1 MKKLITL
8 AAITVSFL
16 VSCKQEV
23 YYSIATKV
31 QPDGAGSIVASPSS
45 GQVQEG
51 ASVTFTAKP
60 NGEFAFTGWSG
71 SFSGTENPK
80 TVTASSNLNV
90 IANFTL
96 RSYPLTITVEGEGS
110 VTEKVISTKADYT
123 SGTTIEL
130 TAQAA
135 EHWLFERWEG
145 DLNGNTNPA
154 QITVTSS
161 MSIKAVFVKK
171 MYDLTVTV
179 EGEGAVGEKVVET
192 KSGSYQEGTIVELT
206 ATPSTGWSFGHWE
219 GDMSGTDNPA
229 TITISSAK
237 TVKAVFTKNK
247 YAYNLTIVGPG
258 VVDEY
263 LVETKSSF
271 EHGTKILLKAIPSEG
286 AVFKGWSGAYSG
298 TEEEITV
305 SIDEAKDLV
314 ATFEKEVFIYPLP
327 DLMQPSVKLKYLC
340 PGQDFKRFS
349 FHACGIHL
357 FDYNRDGYMD
367 VLVYDD
373 DWSEDAIHNPIRF
386 YLGSSDGYFI
396 KDSQNYGS
404 VLGNNP
410 RKTIT
415 GDYNG
420 DGLPD
425 FFLASH
431 GYDAPPFPGDFPVVL
446 LSQMDGSYREV
457 EYVDYVSF
465 YHGGASAD
473 YDNDGDLDVVLVDG
487 GYGKE
492 IVLVNDGYGG
502 FTAHHELVNHDLLKG
517 FYTAELID
525 IDKDG
530 YIDLLAGL
538 NDVDGTS
545 VVPFENDYNNMSVVF
560 WGNGADYN
568 GSYTRLPKT
577 GHKGMGLVLD
587 YDFFDVDGDGNDE
600 IILARTGDPVFGKNY
615 EGWAIQVVKCEGR
628 SFIDITDSVIRF
640 EDSCDANDHSISWIN
655 FEEYKG
661 KTYLV
666 GRKQVNAELL
676 FEFSD
681 GKLLKVEKAEVT
693 VLHPKNGFF
702 LESQEITYSG
712 WKKWDGNFFVFND
725 SLENG
730 ADLSYLKDN
739 DFALEFFIRNE
750 NPSLTID
757 IKFESFID
765 HDAWKL
771 ATYFYGYI
779 ADEHPTDGKWERVV
793 VPLKNLDDWTDH
805 STNYWSLMDHVHF
818 QISSDG
824 GQPFSLKDI
833 RIRKV
838 LPD

>member
-1 MKKLITL
+1 MKKLIAL
-8 AAITVSFL
+8 AAIVLSLL

-23 YYSIATKV
+23 CFSIATKV
-31 QPDGAGSIVASPSS
+31 QPDGAGSISVSPSS
-45 GQVQEG
+45 DQVQEG

-60 NGEFAFTGWSG
+60 NGEYAFTGWSG
-71 SFSGTENPK
+71 SLSGTENPK
-80 TVTASSNLNV
+80 SVTVSSNLNIV
-90 IANFTL
+90 ANFTL
-96 RSYPLTITVEGEGS
+96 KTYPLTVLVEGEGT
-110 VTEKVISTKADYT
+110 VNERVVSTKTEYS
-123 SGTTIEL
+123 SGTVI
-130 TAQAA
+130 
-135 EHWLFERWEG
+135 
-145 DLNGNTNPA
+145 
-154 QITVTSS
+154 
-161 MSIKAVFVKK
+161 
-171 MYDLTVTV
+171 
-179 EGEGAVGEKVVET
+179 
-192 KSGSYQEGTIVELT
+192 ELT
-206 ATPSTGWSFGHWE
+206 ATPATGWSFSHWE
-219 GDMSGTDNPA
+219 GDMTGIDNPA
-229 TITISSAK
+229 TITVSSAK

-271 EHGTKILLKAIPSEG
+271 EYGTKILLKAIPAYN
-286 AVFKGWSGAYSG
+286 AVFKGWSGAYTG

-340 PGQDFKRFS
+340 PGQDFRRFS

-357 FDYNRDGYMD
+357 FDYNRDGFMD

-431 GYDAPPFPGDFPVVL
+431 GYDAPPFPGDYPVVL
-446 LSQMDGSYREV
+446 LSQTDGSYREV

-502 FTAHHELVNHDLLKG
+502 FTAHHELLNHDLLKG

-525 IDKDG
+525 IDEDG
-530 YIDLLAGL
+530 YFDLLAGL
-538 NDVDGTS
+538 YDVDGTS
-545 VVPFENDYNNMSVVF
+545 IVPFENDYNNMSVVF

-577 GHKGMGLVLD
+577 GHKGMGVVID
-587 YDFFDVDGDGNDE
+587 YDFYDVDGDGRDE
-600 IILARTGDPVFGKNY
+600 IIISRTGDPIFGKNY

-640 EDSCDANDHSISWIN
+640 EDSCDYDDQTITWIN
-655 FEEYKG
+655 FEEFKG

-666 GRKQVNAELL
+666 GRKKVNAELL
-676 FEFSD
+676 FELSG

-693 VLHPKNGFF
+693 VTVLHPKNGFV
-702 LESQEITYSG
+702 LESQEFTYSG
-712 WKKWDGNFFVFND
+712 WKKWDEGFFVFND

-757 IKFESFID
+757 IKFDSFID
-765 HDAWKL
+765 HDAWIV
-771 ATYFYGYI
+771 ASYSYGYV

-793 VPLKNLDDWTDH
+793 VPLKNLDDLTDH
-805 STNYWSLMDHVHF
+805 SKNYWSMMNHVHF

>member
-1 MKKLITL
+1 MT
-8 AAITVSFL
+8 
-16 VSCKQEV
+16 
-23 YYSIATKV
+23 
-31 QPDGAGSIVASPSS
+31 PSS
-45 GQVQEG
+45 GSVLEG
-51 ASVTFTAKP
+51 TSVSFTANP
-60 NGEFAFTGWSG
+60 SGEYVFAGWSG
-71 SFSGTENPK
+71 SISGTENPK
-80 TVTASSNLNV
+80 TVTVTSDMSV
-90 IANFTL
+90 VANFTL
-96 RSYPLTITVEGEGS
+96 KTYPLTLSVEGEGT
-110 VTEKVISTKADYT
+110 VAERMISTKTEYG
-123 SGTTIEL
+123 SGTVVEL
-130 TAQAA
+130 TAKPSD
-135 EHWLFERWEG
+135 HWLFDHWEG
-145 DLNGNTNPA
+145 DLNGNTNPV
-154 QITVTSS
+154 QITVSS
-161 MSIKAVFVKK
+161 PKSVKAVFVKK
-171 MYDLTVTV
+171 MYDLTVNV
-179 EGEGAVGEKVVET
+179 EGEGAVSET
-192 KSGSYQEGTIVELT
+192 VKETRSGSYQEGTVVELT
-206 ATPSTGWSFGHWE
+206 ATPATGWSFDHWE
-219 GDMSGTDNPA
+219 GDLTSTDNPA
-229 TITISSAK
+229 QITISSAK
-237 TVKAVFTKNK
+237 SVKAIFTKNK
-247 YAYNLTIVGPG
+247 YAYNLKIVGPG

-263 LVETKSSF
+263 LLLKTRADF
-271 EHGTKILLKAIPSEG
+271 DYGTKILLKAIPSEG

-305 SIDEAKDLV
+305 SIDETKDLV

-340 PGQDFKRFS
+340 PGQDFKSFS
-349 FHACGIHL
+349 FHANGFHL
-357 FDYNRDGYMD
+357 FDYNRDGFMD

-386 YLGSSDGYFI
+386 YLGTSDGYFI

-431 GYDAPPFPGDFPVVL
+431 GYDAPPFPGAYPVVL
-446 LSQMDGSYREV
+446 LSQMDGSFREV
-457 EYVDYVSF
+457 EYMDYVSF
-465 YHGGASAD
+465 YHGAASAD

-492 IVLVNDGYGG
+492 MVLVNAGDGG

-530 YIDLLAGL
+530 FIDLLAGL

-545 VVPFENDYNNMSVVF
+545 IVPFENDYNNMSVVF

-587 YDFFDVDGDGNDE
+587 YVFYDVDGDGRDE
-600 IILARTGDPVFGKNY
+600 IIIARTGDPVFGKNY
-615 EGWAIQVVKCEGR
+615 EGWAIQVVKSIGR

-640 EDSCDANDHSISWIN
+640 EDSCDYDDQTITWIN

-676 FEFSD
+676 FELSG

-693 VLHPKNGFF
+693 VLHPKNGFV
-702 LESQEITYSG
+702 LESQEITYFG
-712 WKKWDGNFFVFND
+712 WKQWDGSFFLFND

-739 DFALEFFIRNE
+739 GFALEFFIRNE
-750 NPSLTID
+750 DPSLTID

-765 HDAWKL
+765 HDTWKL
-771 ATYFYGYI
+771 ATFFYGYI
-779 ADEHPTDGKWERVV
+779 ADEHPTDGKWEKVV
-793 VPLKNLDDWTDH
+793 VPLNNLDDWTDH
-805 STNYWSLMDHVHF
+805 STNYWSIMNHVHF
-818 QISSDG
+818 QISSTG
-824 GQPFSLKDI
+824 GLPFSLKDI

-838 LPD
+838 LPE